1 MNINR
6 ITSSPSAFWNE
17 VDQLF
22 NRTLLSSP
30 RGSGA
35 GRFLVRE
42 SDSGWTLR
50 TDLPGFRKEDVEV
63 AVEDGHLRVAATGN
77 DETTS
82 FVAPFTQRVRLS
94 PKIDTARISARLEN
108 GVLEI
113 ELPREESS
121 PESNIRIEVN

>member
-17 VDQLF
+17 VDQFF
-22 NRTLLSSP
+22 NRTLLTPP

-63 AVEDGHLRVAATGN
+63 AVEDGHLRVAATGS
-77 DETTS
+77 DETAA

-94 PKIDTARISARLEN
+94 PKVDTTRISARLEH

-113 ELPREESS
+113 ELPRQESN